1 MAEESEKTIENI
13 KEINLLSKEL
23 EKINKSSKIL
33 FAVIIFYIII
43 NSFSPTT
50 SSHIT
55 LQVLMLSLIFSLYS
69 YINKL
74 SNTVIDILYRIS
86 KE

>member
-13 KEINLLSKEL
+13 KEINLLNKEL

-33 FAVIIFYIII
+33 FLVIVLYIMF
-43 NSFSPTT
+43 NAFSPTT
-50 SSHIT
+50 SSGIT
-55 LQVLMLSLIFSLYS
+55 LQILILSLIFGLYS
-69 YINKL
+69 YMNKL